1 MNGNGPVCL
10 EIGAVEEMI
19 NLRRLTPYFP
29 ANAPD
34 HGGGEC
40 NMPLIRK
47 GKKANIVPNMA
58 SIVPNKASIVP

>member
-1 MNGNGPVCL
+1 
-10 EIGAVEEMI
+10 MI

-34 HGGGEC
+34 HGGEC
-40 NMPLIRK
+40 SMPLMRK
-47 GKKANIVPNMA
+47 GKKANEVPNKA